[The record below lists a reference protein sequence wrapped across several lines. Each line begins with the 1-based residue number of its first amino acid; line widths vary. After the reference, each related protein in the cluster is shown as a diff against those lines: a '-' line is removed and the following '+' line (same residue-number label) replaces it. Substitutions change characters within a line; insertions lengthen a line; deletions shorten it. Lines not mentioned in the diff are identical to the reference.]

1 MRILIAEDDLTSRA
15 VLEGVLK
22 KIGHDITA
30 VTNGVDA
37 WDLMQRRDAPLLTI
51 LDWMMP
57 GLDGLEVA
65 RRARSLQSERHS
77 YIIMLTTKS
86 AKSDIATA
94 LKAGA
99 DDYLVK
105 PFNADELRARI
116 EVGRRTIELQ
126 DSLIARAEE
135 LRSALEQIKTLRGIV
150 PMCDTCKKI
159 RDDQGYWKQVEVYV
173 QERTGAFFSHGICP
187 ECMDRYYPAV
197 PKN

>member
-116 EVGRRTIELQ
+116 EVGR
-126 DSLIARAEE
+126 AEE
-135 LRSALEQIKTLRGIV
+135 LRSALEQIRTLQGIV
-150 PMCDTCKKI
+150 PICDTCKKI

-173 QERTGAFFSHGICP
+173 RERTGAFFSHGICP
-187 ECMDRYYPAV
+187 ECMDTYYPAV